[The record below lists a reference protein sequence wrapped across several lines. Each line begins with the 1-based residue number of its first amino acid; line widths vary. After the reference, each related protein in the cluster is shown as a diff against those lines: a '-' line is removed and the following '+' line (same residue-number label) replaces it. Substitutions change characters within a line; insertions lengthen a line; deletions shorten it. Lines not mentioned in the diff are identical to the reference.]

1 MHCKPNGIPFYV
13 GKGALRR
20 TKNLS
25 ERNPYHQSVVSKYG
39 KENILIGKMECS
51 SEKIAFELEKGLI
64 KCLKSSGVKLTNF
77 TDGGEGTSNPTPE
90 TRKRLSDAA
99 KKRGV
104 SKACQIAKVKA
115 ITGRKLSEEQKL
127 KQSIAMTGKIFTEEH
142 RKNISISA
150 KKRGMETAHKALAMK
165 RLQAKLEKSL

>member
-1 MHCKPNGIPFYV
+1 MSISFAYMHCKPNGIPFYV

-64 KCLKSSGVKLTNF
+64 K
-77 TDGGEGTSNPTPE
+77 
-90 TRKRLSDAA
+90 
-99 KKRGV
+99 
-104 SKACQIAKVKA
+104 
-115 ITGRKLSEEQKL
+115 
-127 KQSIAMTGKIFTEEH
+127 
-142 RKNISISA
+142 
-150 KKRGMETAHKALAMK
+150 
-165 RLQAKLEKSL
+165 